1 MTTEARLF
9 HSSNHHKW
17 RPYQTLGGKTVRNI
31 HIDSQTTE
39 MWPTELK
46 VPLSVNPS

>member
-17 RPYQTLGGKTVRNI
+17 RPYQILGKEHPNLPTNNRDRAERAVREGV
-31 HIDSQTTE
+31 SE
-39 MWPTELK
+39 
-46 VPLSVNPS
+46 